1 MGAQPTGTVTF
12 LFTDIEGST
21 RLWDE
26 HRDAMPDVLGR
37 HDAIVRAAID
47 AHGGFVFSTGGD
59 GVGAAF
65 QRAGEAVA
73 AAVEAQRVLQA
84 EPWPAGVNL
93 RVRMGVHTGEAQERD
108 GDYFGPPLN
117 RAARLMGAARGGQ
130 VAVSGTTAEIIGQP
144 MGCEFVDLGGHR
156 LKGFVEPVH
165 VFAVR
170 ADGLAWVDRPLATS
184 QETPGNLPRPA
195 TEFIGRVADLRR
207 RVEELPKRRLVTLT
221 GTGGVGKTR
230 AAIEIG
236 WMLTDEFSGGVWF
249 VELAPI
255 ADPDAVAVSL
265 AAVLS
270 IELQQ
275 GVSVIESIVDW
286 LRARR
291 VLLILDNCEHV
302 LAPVADL
309 VTAIVTGCPTV
320 TVLATSREP
329 LGVAG
334 ERVHAVS
341 SLDPATDGV
350 ELFCH
355 RALAADGSFD
365 PSDAERMSI
374 VAICTRL
381 DGIPLAIELAA
392 ARTRSITPDDL
403 LARLDDRFRLLRGS
417 GRGGHARHQ
426 TLRATV
432 MWSYQLLVDEERFL
446 FDRLSVFAGGFDVAA
461 AEEVCADGTVPEA
474 DVLDLLVSLVDKS
487 MLVADRT
494 PGTSRYRFLETL
506 REYGEERLDER
517 GETAARRDRHLRR
530 YVEVAVRANELW
542 GSARQLDGDAMFDRE
557 WANIRAA
564 HSWAMATTDLAAAD
578 ALVAGTAQHAFIK
591 RNWEH
596 GEWAERTLTLAT
608 ADRHPHPTTYGW
620 ACFWA
625 FATGDQLRAIDL
637 ADHGINV
644 AAAPEHPDTT
654 YCRTFL
660 LLAYLALGR
669 ASEAREPARHLRVAC
684 SASTDPMARARA
696 FSSLMEVAL
705 GTDLALVERD
715 LADYTA
721 LAEQVGAPSML
732 ATANHYRGQIRLAHD
747 PPDAQGALG
756 FYRSAFDLARKVG
769 DLNIQG
775 RSLFGS
781 MMATTLLHGVD
792 GEASHG
798 SDVTDVHRAALLQ
811 LFHDIRL
818 PILLG
823 QAIDV
828 VAWWFAV
835 TGNDEAAAVVYG
847 YLDAHHPP
855 FAFIAVQRMRRDGL
869 RIVRGLVGA
878 DEWMGRGAAMD
889 AEEVFAFTLAHLPEQ
904 PPDRVGVLR

>member
-1 MGAQPTGTVTF
+1 MGVQPTGTVTF

-26 HRDAMPDVLGR
+26 HPVVMPEVLGR
-37 HDAIVRAAID
+37 HDAIVRAAIG

-73 AAVEAQRVLQA
+73 AAVDSQRVLQA
-84 EPWPAGVNL
+84 ESWPAGVSL

-130 VAVSGTTAEIIGQP
+130 VAVSGTTVEVIGQP
-144 MGCEFVDLGGHR
+144 VGWEFVDLGGHR
-156 LKGFVEPVH
+156 FKGLVEPVH

-170 ADGLAWVDRPLATS
+170 ADGLAWVDRPLARS
-184 QETPGNLPRPA
+184 QETPGNLPLLA

-230 AAIEIG
+230 AAMEIG

-255 ADPDAVAVSL
+255 ADPDMVAVSL

-275 GVSVIESIVDW
+275 GVSILESIVDW

-309 VTAIVTGCPTV
+309 VTAIVSGCPTV

-374 VAICTRL
+374 VAICSRL
-381 DGIPLAIELAA
+381 DGIPLGIELAA
-392 ARTRSITPDDL
+392 ARTRSITVDDL
-403 LARLDDRFRLLRGS
+403 LVRLDDRFRLLRGS

-432 MWSYQLLVDEERFL
+432 MWSYQLLRDEERFL

-461 AEEVCADGTVPEA
+461 AEGVCAGGTIPEV
-474 DVLDLLVSLVDKS
+474 DVLDLLASLVDKS

-494 PGTSRYRFLETL
+494 PGVSRYRFLETL
-506 REYGEERLDER
+506 REYGEERLLER
-517 GETAARRDRHLRR
+517 GDTAAQRDCHLRW
-530 YVEVAVRANELW
+530 YVEVAAQANKLW
-542 GSARQLDGDAMFDRE
+542 GSAAQLDGDAMFDRE

-564 HSWAMATTDLAAAD
+564 HSWAVATTDLTAAD
-578 ALVAGTAQHAFIK
+578 ALVAATAQHAFIK

-608 ADRHPHPTTYGW
+608 ADCAAHPTTYGW

-625 FATGDQLRAIDL
+625 FAAGDQSRAIDL
-637 ADHGINV
+637 AYRGINV
-644 AAAPEHPDTT
+644 AAAPDHPDTV
-654 YCRTFL
+654 YCWAFL
-660 LLAYLALGR
+660 PLAYLALGR
-669 ASEAREPARHLRVAC
+669 ASEARESARHLRVAC
-684 SASTDPMARARA
+684 PASTDPVASARA
-696 FSSLMEVAL
+696 FSSLMEVAVGSDL
-705 GTDLALVERD
+705 VLVEDDLAE
-715 LADYTA
+715 YTA
-721 LAEQVGAPSML
+721 LAERVGAPSML
-732 ATANHYRGQIRLAHD
+732 ATANQYRGQISLAQD
-747 PPDAQGALG
+747 PPDIQGALD
-756 FYRSAFDLARKVG
+756 FYRSAFDLAREIF

-775 RSLFGS
+775 RSLLGL
-781 MMATTLLHGVD
+781 MIATTLLHGVD
-792 GEASHG
+792 GDASHC
-798 SDVTDVHRAALLQ
+798 SNVTDLHRGALIW
-811 LFHDIRL
+811 FHDARS
-818 PILLG
+818 PIQLG

-828 VAWWFAV
+828 VAWWFAMN
-835 TGNDEAAAVVYG
+835 GNDEAAAVVYAH
-847 YLDAHHPP
+847 LDAHHPP
-855 FAFIAVQRMRRDGL
+855 FDFVAVQRMRRDGL
-869 RIVRGLVGA
+869 RIVRALPGA
-878 DEWMGRGAAMD
+878 DKWMARGAAMD

-904 PPDRVGVLR
+904 PPARVVLQ